1 LNKSLRFARYLLRY
15 RLQLLLTVAGIAVS
29 AYFRVLVPQYIGII
43 TAAAVSKSSEGTLIF
58 FSLAIIGVTAVS
70 SVGQFV
76 YTYVSQYMGSRVVF
90 DLRDDLF
97 SAIQEKSFGFYDNN
111 QLGDLIA
118 RATGDVEAV
127 RRFLTQSVVQL
138 LFTAALL
145 GGVTLQLLS
154 LNTSLLLPTLGLM
167 PFVALTG
174 YFFDR
179 RQSPNM
185 KTIREKFADLN
196 TVMAENLNGLRVVRA
211 FTRENYEIDGFDRV
225 NSDFYKANIQVAR
238 TRATY
243 IPLMPFFVGLNTAVL
258 IYFGGRL
265 VMSGTIGVNDLLEAF
280 AILIII
286 TPNVRFLGFSLSS
299 ALNAWWGLDRIFG
312 TMDIVPE
319 VADSPDAV
327 DLKTV
332 RNEIKFEDVAFAY
345 EPSRPL
351 LKNVNITIKAG
362 ETLAIVGKTGS
373 GKSTFANLIP
383 RFYDVSSG
391 RVTIDGVD
399 VRHLRAKSLRRQIG
413 MVSQETFLFSRTIR
427 ENIAFGVKGAS
438 KEDIVRCAKI
448 AHADGFINSFPK
460 GYDTVVGE
468 RGVTLSGG
476 QRQRVAIARA
486 LLVNPPILIFDDSTS
501 SVDVETEHDIQDA
514 MKTMLSGRT
523 TLLITQRLSTVR
535 LADRIAV
542 FDSGQLV
549 EVGTHEE
556 LMAKDGVYAQL
567 FAAQFMQREQA
578 AGRGP

>member
-1 LNKSLRFARYLLRY
+1 MNKSLRFARYLLRY